1 MTDNQTI
8 NILLVVGVLLVIGFI
23 GRKGGAGFS

>member
-1 MTDNQTI
+1 MDNQTI

-23 GRKGGAGFS
+23 RRKGGAGFS